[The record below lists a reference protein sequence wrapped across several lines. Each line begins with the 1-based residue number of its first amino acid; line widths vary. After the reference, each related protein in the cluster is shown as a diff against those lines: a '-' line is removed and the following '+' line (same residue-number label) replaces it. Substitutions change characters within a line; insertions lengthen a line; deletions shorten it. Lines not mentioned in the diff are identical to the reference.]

1 MFLKKEEDLPMKS
14 FKITAL
20 LLVVLMVGLF
30 LVAGCGGTTPPA
42 DEPTDEETAGDDGAV
57 AEEPYTVQ
65 LAAKGWSENMT
76 LGYMAALLI
85 EAHTVHSVDT
95 SKINMG
101 PTEMLHPALVE
112 GQIDIYP
119 EYTGTSWMVV
129 LGNEEVINDRQEIF
143 EASRDAYLEQFG
155 IVMLDPIGFQNTF
168 AMAMTAERAAELGVT
183 TLSELA
189 AIPDITFIGDNT
201 TFTRPD
207 LYLGL
212 GETYGFDMD
221 SVGRVIVDT
230 SFFYEALDQGQGDVT
245 TLFSTDGRLKEYGF
259 VILEDDKNF
268 FPPYDAIYVV
278 RAEILDK
285 YPSIYEALKPL
296 LGSIDEE
303 TMTGLNY
310 LVEVEM
316 QDPEDVAREYLES
329 VGLL

>member
-1 MFLKKEEDLPMKS
+1 MKS
-14 FKITAL
+14 FKFSAL
-20 LLVVLMVGLF
+20 LLVVLMISF
-30 LVAGCGGTTPPA
+30 FMIAGCGDDTPPPVE
-42 DEPTDEETAGDDGAV
+42 EPVDEEPADDAAV
-57 AEEPYTVQ
+57 EEEPYTVQ

-85 EAHTVHSVDT
+85 EEHTVHSVDT

-101 PTEMLHPALVE
+101 PTEMLHPALLE

-119 EYTGTSWMVV
+119 EYTGTAWMVV
-129 LGNEEVINDRQEIF
+129 LGNEDVISDRKEIF
-143 EASRDAYLEQFG
+143 EASRDAYMEEFG
-155 IVMLDPIGFQNTF
+155 IAMLDPIGFQNTF
-168 AMAMTAERAAELGVT
+168 AIAMTAERAEELGVT
-183 TLSELA
+183 KLSEMAEIEGL
-189 AIPDITFIGDNT
+189 TFIGDNT

-207 LYLGL
+207 LYIGL
-212 GETYGFDMD
+212 AETYGIDMD
-221 SVGRVIVDT
+221 GVNRVIVDT
-230 SFFYEALDQGQGDVT
+230 SFFYEALDQGEGDLT

-259 VILEDDKNF
+259 VILEDDKSF

-278 RAEILDK
+278 RAEILEQ
-285 YPSIYEALKPL
+285 YPSILAALEPL

-316 QDPEDVAREYLES
+316 EDPEDVAREYLES

>member
-1 MFLKKEEDLPMKS
+1 MKA
-14 FKITAL
+14 FKISAL
-20 LLVVLMVGLF
+20 LIVLLLASALF
-30 LVAGCGGTTPPA
+30 VAGCSQPAADVPA
-42 DEPTDEETAGDDGAV
+42 DDPAGEAGEEPTTIV
-57 AEEPYTVQ
+57 V
-65 LAAKGWSENMT
+65 AAKGWSENMT

-85 EAHTVHSVDT
+85 EANTVHSVDT

-112 GQIDIYP
+112 GQIDLYP

-129 LGNEEVINDRQEIF
+129 LGNEEVISDRGEIF
-143 EASRDAYLEQFG
+143 EASRDAYMEQFG
-155 IVMLDPIGFQNTF
+155 ITMLDPIGFQNTF

-212 GETYGFDMD
+212 GEAYGIDMD
-221 SVGRVIVDT
+221 SVKRVIVDT

-259 VILEDDKNF
+259 VILEDDKSF
-268 FPPYDAIYVV
+268 FPPYDAIYVL
-278 RAEILDK
+278 RPGLLDE
-285 YPSIYEALKPL
+285 YPSIADALAPL
-296 LGSIDEE
+296 LGSIDEA
-303 TMTGLNY
+303 TMTELNFK
-310 LVEVEM
+310 VEVEM
-316 QDPEDVAREYLES
+316 EDPEDVAREYLES
-329 VGLL
+329 IGLL

>member
-1 MFLKKEEDLPMKS
+1 MKALKVSALFMVLI
-14 FKITAL
+14 FAAL
-20 LLVVLMVGLF
+20 LLVS
-30 LVAGCGGTTPPA
+30 GCSQPEADVPA
-42 DEPTDEETAGDDGAV
+42 DEP
-57 AEEPYTVQ
+57 AEEAGEEPTTIT

-85 EAHTVHSVDT
+85 EANTVHSVDT

-119 EYTGTSWMVV
+119 EYTGTAWMVV
-129 LGNEEVINDRQEIF
+129 LGNEEVISDRRAIY
-143 EASRDAYLEQFG
+143 EASRDAYLEQFNLV
-155 IVMLDPIGFQNTF
+155 ILEPLGFQNTF
-168 AMAMTAERAAELGVT
+168 AMAMTAERAEELGVT
-183 TLSELA
+183 KLSELA

-212 GETYGFDMD
+212 GETYGIDMD
-221 SVGRVIVDT
+221 SVNRVIVDT
-230 SFFYEALDQGQGDVT
+230 SFFYEALDQGSGDVT

-278 RAEILDK
+278 RAEILEQ
-285 YPSIYEALKPL
+285 YPSILEALEPL
-296 LGSIDEE
+296 LGTIDEE

>member
-1 MFLKKEEDLPMKS
+1 MKALKVS
-14 FKITAL
+14 A
-20 LLVVLMVGLF
+20 LF
-30 LVAGCGGTTPPA
+30 LVLILAAFLFVSGCSQPAADVPAEEAGE
-42 DEPTDEETAGDDGAV
+42 EPTTII
-57 AEEPYTVQ
+57 

-85 EAHTVHSVDT
+85 EANTVHSVDT

-129 LGNEEVINDRQEIF
+129 LGNEEVISDRREIY
-143 EASRDAYLEQFG
+143 EASRDDYLEQFG
-155 IVMLDPIGFQNTF
+155 IVMLEPVGFQNTF

-189 AIPDITFIGDNT
+189 AIPDLTFIGDNT

-212 GETYGFDMD
+212 GETYGIDMN
-221 SVGRVIVDT
+221 SVNRVIVDT
-230 SFFYEALDQGQGDVT
+230 SFFYEALDQGAGDVT

-259 VILEDDKNF
+259 VILEDDKSF

-278 RAEILDK
+278 RGEILEQ
-285 YPSIYEALKPL
+285 YPSILEALTPL
-296 LGSIDEE
+296 LGTIDEA
-303 TMTGLNY
+303 TMTELNY
-310 LVEVEM
+310 KVEVEM

-329 VGLL
+329 VGLI

>member
-1 MFLKKEEDLPMKS
+1 MKS
-14 FKITAL
+14 FKIVVIVLIVFMMAL
-20 LLVVLMVGLF
+20 FMVS
-30 LVAGCGGTTPPA
+30 GC
-42 DEPTDEETAGDDGAV
+42 DEEPAVDVDAGAD
-57 AEEPYTVQ
+57 EEPYIVN

-85 EAHTVHSVDT
+85 EEHTVHTVDT

-129 LGNEEVINDRQEIF
+129 LGEEEIISDRMEIF
-143 EASRDAYLEQFG
+143 EKSRDAYMEQFD
-155 IVMLDPIGFQNTF
+155 IVMMEPIGFQNTF
-168 AMAMTAERAAELGVT
+168 AIAMTPEKVEELGVSK
-183 TLSELA
+183 LSELA
-189 AIPDITFIGDNT
+189 DIPDLTFIGDNT

-212 GETYGFDMD
+212 AETYGIDMD
-221 SVGRVIVDT
+221 GINRVIVDT
-230 SFFYEALDQGQGDVT
+230 SFFYEALDQGEGDLT

-259 VILEDDKNF
+259 VVLEDDKNF

-278 RAEILDK
+278 RGEILEK
-285 YPSIYEALKPL
+285 YPSISEALEPL
-296 LGSIDEE
+296 LGTIDEE
-303 TMTGLNY
+303 TMTELNY
-310 LVEVEM
+310 LVEVQME
-316 QDPEDVAREYLES
+316 DPEDVAREYLES

>member
-1 MFLKKEEDLPMKS
+1 MKALKVS
-14 FKITAL
+14 A
-20 LLVVLMVGLF
+20 LF
-30 LVAGCGGTTPPA
+30 LVLVFVSFLFVGGCAQPA
-42 DEPTDEETAGDDGAV
+42 ADVPVEEPTEVG
-57 AEEPYTVQ
+57 EEPTTIV

-85 EAHTVHSVDT
+85 EANTVHSVDT

-101 PTEMLHPALVE
+101 PTEMLHPALVA

-129 LGNEEVINDRQEIF
+129 LGNEEVIPDRREIF
-143 EASRDAYLEQFG
+143 EAARDAYLEQFN
-155 IVMLDPIGFQNTF
+155 IVMLEPIGFQNTF
-168 AMAMTAERAAELGVT
+168 AIAMTAERAAELGVT

-189 AIPDITFIGDNT
+189 AIPDLTFIGDNT

-212 GETYGFDMD
+212 GEAYGIDMEG
-221 SVGRVIVDT
+221 VNRVIVDT
-230 SFFYEALDQGQGDVT
+230 AFFYEALDQGAGDVT

-268 FPPYDAIYVV
+268 FPPYDAVYVV
-278 RAEILDK
+278 RGEILEQ
-285 YPSIYEALKPL
+285 YPSILEALTPL
-296 LGSIDEE
+296 LGTIDEA
-303 TMTGLNY
+303 TMTELNFK
-310 LVEVEM
+310 VEVEM

>member
-1 MFLKKEEDLPMKS
+1 MKRLK
-14 FKITAL
+14 FAAL
-20 LLVVLMVGLF
+20 LLVVFMMAIF
-30 LVAGCGGTTPPA
+30 LVAGCGGGTTPPV
-42 DEPTDEETAGDDGAV
+42 DDPVDEETNGDDAAV
-57 AEEPYTVQ
+57 EEEPYTVI

-119 EYTGTSWMVV
+119 EYTGTAWMVV
-129 LGNEEVINDRQEIF
+129 LGNEEVISDRQEIY
-143 EASRDAYLEQFG
+143 EQSRDAYLEQFG
-155 IVMLDPIGFQNTF
+155 IVMLEPVGFQNTF
-168 AMAMTAERAAELGVT
+168 AIAMDPERAEELGVT

-189 AIPDITFIGDNT
+189 EIPNLTFIGDNT

-212 GETYGFDMD
+212 AETYGIDMD
-221 SVGRVIVDT
+221 SVNRVIVDT
-230 SFFYEALDQGQGDVT
+230 SFFYEALAQGQGDVT

-259 VILEDDKNF
+259 IVLEDDKSF

-278 RAEILDK
+278 RGEILEK

-310 LVEVEM
+310 LVEVET

>member
-1 MFLKKEEDLPMKS
+1 MKA
-14 FKITAL
+14 FKISALLIVL
-20 LLVVLMVGLF
+20 LLVSALF
-30 LVAGCGGTTPPA
+30 VAGCSQPAADVPA
-42 DEPTDEETAGDDGAV
+42 DDPAAEAGEEPTTIV
-57 AEEPYTVQ
+57 I
-65 LAAKGWSENMT
+65 AAKGWSENMT

-85 EAHTVHSVDT
+85 EANTVHSVDT

-112 GQIDIYP
+112 GQIDLYP

-129 LGNEEVINDRQEIF
+129 LGNEEVISDRGEIF
-143 EASRDAYLEQFG
+143 EASRDAYMEQFG
-155 IVMLDPIGFQNTF
+155 ITMLDPIGFQNTF
-168 AMAMTAERAAELGVT
+168 AMAMTAERAEELGVT

-212 GETYGFDMD
+212 GEAYGIDMD
-221 SVGRVIVDT
+221 SVKRVIVDT

-259 VILEDDKNF
+259 VILEDDKSF
-268 FPPYDAIYVV
+268 FPPYDAIYVL
-278 RAEILDK
+278 RPGLLDE
-285 YPSIYEALKPL
+285 YPSIAEALAPL
-296 LGSIDEE
+296 LGSIDEA
-303 TMTGLNY
+303 TMTELNFK
-310 LVEVEM
+310 VEVEM
-316 QDPEDVAREYLES
+316 EDPEDVAREYLVS

>member
-1 MFLKKEEDLPMKS
+1 MKRLKYA
-14 FKITAL
+14 AL
-20 LLVVLMVGLF
+20 LLVVFMMAIF
-30 LVAGCGGTTPPA
+30 LVAGCGGGTTPPA
-42 DEPTDEETAGDDGAV
+42 DEPVDEDTNGDDAV
-57 AEEPYTVQ
+57 VEEEPYTVI

-85 EAHTVHSVDT
+85 EEHTVHSVDT

-119 EYTGTSWMVV
+119 EYTGTAWMVV
-129 LGNEEVINDRQEIF
+129 LGNEEVISDRQEIY
-143 EASRDAYLEQFG
+143 EQSRDAYLEQFG
-155 IVMLDPIGFQNTF
+155 IVMLEPVGFQNTF
-168 AMAMTAERAAELGVT
+168 AIAMDPERAEELGVT

-189 AIPDITFIGDNT
+189 EIPDLTFIGDNT

-212 GETYGFDMD
+212 AETYGIDMD
-221 SVGRVIVDT
+221 SVNRVIVDT
-230 SFFYEALDQGQGDVT
+230 SFFYEALAQGQGDVT

-259 VILEDDKNF
+259 IVLEDDKSF

-278 RAEILDK
+278 RSEILEK

-296 LGSIDEE
+296 LGTIDEE

-310 LVEVEM
+310 LVEVEA

>member
-1 MFLKKEEDLPMKS
+1 MKALKVS
-14 FKITAL
+14 A
-20 LLVVLMVGLF
+20 LF
-30 LVAGCGGTTPPA
+30 LVLIFAAFLFVSGCSQPAADVPA
-42 DEPTDEETAGDDGAV
+42 DEP
-57 AEEPYTVQ
+57 AEEAGETPTTIV

-85 EAHTVHSVDT
+85 EANTVHSVDT

-129 LGNEEVINDRQEIF
+129 LGNEEVISDRREIY

-155 IVMLDPIGFQNTF
+155 IVMLEPIGFQNTF

-212 GETYGFDMD
+212 GEAYGIDMD
-221 SVGRVIVDT
+221 SVNRVIVDT

-259 VILEDDKNF
+259 VILEDDKSF

-278 RAEILDK
+278 RGEILEQ
-285 YPSIYEALKPL
+285 YPSILEALTPL
-296 LGSIDEE
+296 LGTIDEA
-303 TMTGLNY
+303 TMTELNY
-310 LVEVEM
+310 KVEVEM

-329 VGLL
+329 VGLI

>member
-1 MFLKKEEDLPMKS
+1 MKS
-14 FKITAL
+14 FKFTAL
-20 LLVVLMVGLF
+20 LLVVFMMAVF
-30 LVAGCGGTTPPA
+30 MIAGCGDDTPPPVE
-42 DEPTDEETAGDDGAV
+42 EPVDEEPAVDDDAAV
-57 AEEPYTVQ
+57 EEEPYTVQ

-85 EAHTVHSVDT
+85 EEYTVHSVDT

-119 EYTGTSWMVV
+119 EYTGTAWMVV
-129 LGNEEVINDRQEIF
+129 LGNEEVIPDRRQIF
-143 EASRDAYLEQFG
+143 EAARDAYMEQFG

-168 AMAMTAERAAELGVT
+168 AIAMTAERAEELGVT
-183 TLSELA
+183 KLSEMAEIEGL
-189 AIPDITFIGDNT
+189 TFIGDNT

-212 GETYGFDMD
+212 AETYGIDMD
-221 SVGRVIVDT
+221 GVNRVIVDT
-230 SFFYEALDQGQGDVT
+230 SFFYEALNQGEGDIT

-259 VILEDDKNF
+259 VILEDDLSF

-278 RAEILDK
+278 RGEILEK
-285 YPSIYEALKPL
+285 YPSILAALEPL

-316 QDPEDVAREYLES
+316 EDPEDVAREYLES

>member
-1 MFLKKEEDLPMKS
+1 MKS
-14 FKITAL
+14 FKFAAL
-20 LLVVLMVGLF
+20 LLVVFMMAFF
-30 LVAGCGGTTPPA
+30 LIAGCGEDTPPPVEEPVDEEPA
-42 DEPTDEETAGDDGAV
+42 DEEEAV
-57 AEEPYTVQ
+57 VEEEPYTVI

-85 EAHTVHSVDT
+85 EEHTVHSVDT

-129 LGNEEVINDRQEIF
+129 LGNEDVISDRTEIF
-143 EASRDAYLEQFG
+143 EASRDAYQEQFG
-155 IVMLDPIGFQNTF
+155 IVMLEPIGFQNTF
-168 AMAMTAERAAELGVT
+168 AIAMTAERAEELGVT
-183 TLSELA
+183 KLSEMAQIEGL
-189 AIPDITFIGDNT
+189 TFIGDNT

-212 GETYGFDMD
+212 AETYGIDMD
-221 SVGRVIVDT
+221 GVNRVIVDT
-230 SFFYEALDQGQGDVT
+230 SFFYEALAQGEGDLT

-259 VILEDDKNF
+259 VILEDDLSF
-268 FPPYDAIYVV
+268 FPPYDAIYVI
-278 RAEILDK
+278 RGEILET

-316 QDPEDVAREYLES
+316 EDPEDVAREYLES
-329 VGLL
+329 AGLL

>member
-1 MFLKKEEDLPMKS
+1 MKALKVS
-14 FKITAL
+14 A
-20 LLVVLMVGLF
+20 LF
-30 LVAGCGGTTPPA
+30 LVLIFAAFLFVSGCSQPAADVPA
-42 DEPTDEETAGDDGAV
+42 DEP
-57 AEEPYTVQ
+57 AEEAGETPTTIV

-85 EAHTVHSVDT
+85 EANTVHSVDT

-101 PTEMLHPALVE
+101 PTEMLHPALVA

-129 LGNEEVINDRQEIF
+129 LGNEEVISDRREIY

-155 IVMLDPIGFQNTF
+155 IVMLEPIGFQNTF

-212 GETYGFDMD
+212 GEAYGIDMD
-221 SVGRVIVDT
+221 SVNRVIVDT

-259 VILEDDKNF
+259 VILEDDKSF
-268 FPPYDAIYVV
+268 FPPYDALYVV
-278 RAEILDK
+278 RGEILEQ
-285 YPSIYEALKPL
+285 YPSILEALTPL
-296 LGSIDEE
+296 LGTIDEA
-303 TMTGLNY
+303 TMTELNY
-310 LVEVEM
+310 KVEVEM

-329 VGLL
+329 VGLI

>member
-1 MFLKKEEDLPMKS
+1 MKALKVSALFMVLI
-14 FKITAL
+14 FAAL
-20 LLVVLMVGLF
+20 LLVS
-30 LVAGCGGTTPPA
+30 GCSQPEADVPA
-42 DEPTDEETAGDDGAV
+42 DEPAEETG
-57 AEEPYTVQ
+57 EEPTTIT

-85 EAHTVHSVDT
+85 EANTVHSVDT

-119 EYTGTSWMVV
+119 EYTGTAWMVV
-129 LGNEEVINDRQEIF
+129 LGNEEVISDRRAIY
-143 EASRDAYLEQFG
+143 EASRDAYLEQFNLV
-155 IVMLDPIGFQNTF
+155 ILEPLGFQNTF
-168 AMAMTAERAAELGVT
+168 AMAMTAERAEELGVT
-183 TLSELA
+183 KLSELA

-212 GETYGFDMD
+212 GETYGIDMD
-221 SVGRVIVDT
+221 SVNRVIVDT
-230 SFFYEALDQGQGDVT
+230 SFFYEALDQGSGDVT

-278 RAEILDK
+278 RAEILEQ
-285 YPSIYEALKPL
+285 YPSILEALEPL
-296 LGSIDEE
+296 LGTIDEE

>member
-1 MFLKKEEDLPMKS
+1 MKS
-14 FKITAL
+14 FKVAVIV
-20 LLVVLMVGLF
+20 LVVFMMALF
-30 LVAGCGGTTPPA
+30 LVAGCAEEPA
-42 DEPTDEETAGDDGAV
+42 VDADAGAE
-57 AEEPYTVQ
+57 EEPYTVN

-85 EAHTVHSVDT
+85 EEHTVHTVDT

-129 LGNEEVINDRQEIF
+129 LGEEEIISDRMEIF
-143 EASRDAYLEQFG
+143 EKSRDAYMEQFD
-155 IVMLDPIGFQNTF
+155 IVMMEPIGFQNTF
-168 AMAMTAERAAELGVT
+168 AIAMTPERVEELGVSK
-183 TLSELA
+183 LSELA
-189 AIPDITFIGDNT
+189 DIPDLTFIGDNT

-212 GETYGFDMD
+212 AETYGIDMD
-221 SVGRVIVDT
+221 GINRVIVDT
-230 SFFYEALDQGQGDVT
+230 SFFYEALDQGEGDLT

-259 VILEDDKNF
+259 VVLEDDKNF

-278 RAEILDK
+278 RGEVLEK
-285 YPSIYEALKPL
+285 YPSINEALEPL
-296 LGSIDEE
+296 LGTIDEE
-303 TMTGLNY
+303 TMTELNY
-310 LVEVEM
+310 LVEVQME
-316 QDPEDVAREYLES
+316 DPEDVAREYLES

>member
-1 MFLKKEEDLPMKS
+1 MKALKVS
-14 FKITAL
+14 A
-20 LLVVLMVGLF
+20 LF
-30 LVAGCGGTTPPA
+30 LVLIFAAFLFVSGCSQPA
-42 DEPTDEETAGDDGAV
+42 ADVP
-57 AEEPYTVQ
+57 AEEPVEEAAEEPTTII

-85 EAHTVHSVDT
+85 EANTVHSVDT

-129 LGNEEVINDRQEIF
+129 LGNEEVISDRREIY

-155 IVMLDPIGFQNTF
+155 IVMLEPIGFQNTF
-168 AMAMTAERAAELGVT
+168 AMAMKAERAAELGVT

-189 AIPDITFIGDNT
+189 AIPDLTFIGDNT

-212 GETYGFDMD
+212 GEAYGIDMD
-221 SVGRVIVDT
+221 NVNRVIVDT
-230 SFFYEALDQGQGDVT
+230 SFFYEALDQGEGDVT

-259 VILEDDKNF
+259 VILEDDKSF
-268 FPPYDAIYVV
+268 FPPYDAIFVV
-278 RAEILDK
+278 RGEILDQ
-285 YPSIYEALKPL
+285 YPSILEALTPL
-296 LGSIDEE
+296 LGTIDEA
-303 TMTGLNY
+303 TMTELNFK
-310 LVEVEM
+310 VEVEM

-329 VGLL
+329 VGLI

>member
-1 MFLKKEEDLPMKS
+1 MKALKVS
-14 FKITAL
+14 A
-20 LLVVLMVGLF
+20 LF
-30 LVAGCGGTTPPA
+30 LVLIIAAFLFVSGCGQPAADVPA
-42 DEPTDEETAGDDGAV
+42 DEPAEEA
-57 AEEPYTVQ
+57 AEEPTTII

-85 EAHTVHSVDT
+85 EANTVHSVDT

-129 LGNEEVINDRQEIF
+129 LGNEEVISDRREIY

-155 IVMLDPIGFQNTF
+155 IVMLEPIGFQNTF
-168 AMAMTAERAAELGVT
+168 AMAMKAERAAELGVT

-189 AIPDITFIGDNT
+189 AIPDLTFIGDNT

-212 GETYGFDMD
+212 GEAYGIDMD
-221 SVGRVIVDT
+221 NINRVIVDT
-230 SFFYEALDQGQGDVT
+230 SFFYEALDQGEGDVT

-259 VILEDDKNF
+259 VILEDDKSF

-278 RAEILDK
+278 RGEILEQ
-285 YPSIYEALKPL
+285 YPSILEALTPL
-296 LGSIDEE
+296 LGTIDEAM
-303 TMTGLNY
+303 MTELNFK
-310 LVEVEM
+310 VEVEM

-329 VGLL
+329 VGLI

>member
-1 MFLKKEEDLPMKS
+1 MKALKVS
-14 FKITAL
+14 A
-20 LLVVLMVGLF
+20 LF
-30 LVAGCGGTTPPA
+30 LVLIFAALLFVSGCGQPAADVPA
-42 DEPTDEETAGDDGAV
+42 DDPAEEAGEEPTTII
-57 AEEPYTVQ
+57 

-85 EAHTVHSVDT
+85 EANTVHSVDT

-129 LGNEEVINDRQEIF
+129 LGNEDVISDRRAIH

-155 IVMLDPIGFQNTF
+155 IVMLEPIGFQNTF

-189 AIPDITFIGDNT
+189 AIPDLTFIGDNT

-212 GETYGFDMD
+212 GEAYGIDMD
-221 SVGRVIVDT
+221 SVNRVIVDT
-230 SFFYEALDQGQGDVT
+230 SFFYEALDQGAGDVT

-259 VILEDDKNF
+259 VILEDDKSF

-278 RAEILDK
+278 RGEILEM

-296 LGSIDEE
+296 LGSIDEA
-303 TMTGLNY
+303 TMTELNY
-310 LVEVEM
+310 KVEVEM

-329 VGLL
+329 VGLI

>member
-1 MFLKKEEDLPMKS
+1 MKVLKVS
-14 FKITAL
+14 A
-20 LLVVLMVGLF
+20 LF
-30 LVAGCGGTTPPA
+30 LVLIFAAFLFVSGCSQPA
-42 DEPTDEETAGDDGAV
+42 ADVP
-57 AEEPYTVQ
+57 AEEPVEEAAEEPTTII

-85 EAHTVHSVDT
+85 EANTVHSVDT

-129 LGNEEVINDRQEIF
+129 LGNEEVISDRREIY

-155 IVMLDPIGFQNTF
+155 IVMLEPIGFQNTF
-168 AMAMTAERAAELGVT
+168 AMAMKAERAAELGVT

-189 AIPDITFIGDNT
+189 AIPDLTFIGDNT

-212 GETYGFDMD
+212 GEAYGIDMD
-221 SVGRVIVDT
+221 NVNRVIVDT
-230 SFFYEALDQGQGDVT
+230 SFFYEALDQGEGDVT

-259 VILEDDKNF
+259 VILEDDKSF
-268 FPPYDAIYVV
+268 FPPYDAIFVV
-278 RAEILDK
+278 RGEILDQ
-285 YPSIYEALKPL
+285 YPSILEALTPL
-296 LGSIDEE
+296 LGTIDEA
-303 TMTGLNY
+303 TMTELNFK
-310 LVEVEM
+310 VEVEM

-329 VGLL
+329 VGLI